1 MDFLMYLMTGNP
13 RALIMA
19 IPNLL
24 AFIAVIVV
32 VVIALRALLRID
44 RSLQELVAR
53 GRDAEPAPSAA
64 PAPPAA

>member
-13 RALIMA
+13 RTLILA
-19 IPNLL
+19 IPSLL
-24 AFIAVIVV
+24 TLIAVIAV
-32 VVIALRALLRID
+32 VVIGLRALLRID

-53 GRDAEPAPSAA
+53 GRDARPAPSAA